1 MKATHI
7 IVGDGFPD
15 KFAGM
20 PCQMMKAPE
29 REKGLIGWIKQREAF
44 ATVRAIDPYSGLAVD
59 IERPICELK
68 RI

>member
-15 KFAGM
+15 QFAGM
-20 PCQMMKAPE
+20 PCEIITKPE
-29 REKGLIGWIKQREAF
+29 REKGLIGWIKHREAF
-44 ATVRAIDPYSGLAVD
+44 AIVRAIDPYSGLTVD